1 MGYICHNGE
10 AHAGIPELATF
21 VQACAVP
28 DAEAPVRAA
37 RTRVTAASV
46 ACWDGGMDL
55 LILGGTQW
63 LGRTIA
69 GEALARGHRVTCLA
83 RGEAGDVAAGAELV
97 RADRSAPGAYE
108 EVAGRRWDAVVDV
121 TRQPGFARRAAAELG
136 PSAAHWTFIS
146 SGNVYARHDE
156 PGADETAELMPPLE
170 SDESDPETYGEA
182 KSAIE
187 QDYRQ
192 AVGDRL
198 LVIRPG
204 LIVGPGDPS
213 GRGGYWVARAA
224 RDDGPMLVPDI
235 LDSPVQ
241 AIHLDDL
248 VRFTLDAI
256 ERRLT
261 GAFNAVGDRVSFEDW
276 LDQSRS
282 IAGHTGEVVAVSPEW
297 LAEQGVAEWSGPE
310 SLPLW
315 IIDPDWQA
323 FLDRSNAA
331 AKAAG
336 LRLRPLEQL
345 LVEILE
351 WERSQGLD
359 RERGA
364 GLSAGRERELLAALR
379 C

>member
-1 MGYICHNGE
+1 
-10 AHAGIPELATF
+10 
-21 VQACAVP
+21 
-28 DAEAPVRAA
+28 
-37 RTRVTAASV
+37 
-46 ACWDGGMDL
+46 MDL

-69 GEALARGHRVTCLA
+69 EEALARGHRVTCLA
-83 RGEAGDVAAGAELV
+83 RGEAGAVAGGAELV
-97 RADRSAPGAYE
+97 RADRAVPGAYD

-121 TRQPGFARRAAAELG
+121 TRQPGFARRAALELG
-136 PSAAHWTFIS
+136 RAAAHWTFIS

-156 PGADETAELMPPLE
+156 PGADETAALLPPLE
-170 SDESDPETYGEA
+170 SDESVPETYGEA

-187 QDYRQ
+187 LAYRE

-224 RDDGPMLVPDI
+224 RDDEPMLVPDI
-235 LDSPVQ
+235 MGSPVQ
-241 AIHLDDL
+241 AIHVADL

-261 GAFNAVGDRVSFEDW
+261 GAYNAVGDRVTFEDW
-276 LDQSRS
+276 LELSRA
-282 IAGHTGEVVAVSPEW
+282 IGGHQGEVVAVSPQW

-315 IIDPDWQA
+315 IIDPEWQA
-323 FLDRSNAA
+323 FLDRSNSA

-336 LRLRPLEQL
+336 LQQRPLEQL
-345 LVEILE
+345 LAETLG

-364 GLSAGRERELLAALR
+364 GLSADRERELLEALR
-379 C
+379 G